1 MSVLAGHPKTF
12 FSSHAPPTALPCLFL
27 EVFPSWRGIPRLF
40 SLPMPRLL
48 FFPDFF
54 LRFFLPDGASQS
66 FFSSHTPS
74 TALPCL
80 FLEVFP
86 SWRGIPVL
94 FLFPCPAYCSFWI
107 FSPLPMDIRAMVLPD
122 GCPHFHKA
130 PTDPAHTVQQVVTL
144 FTEGK
149 PLFIKRTFRFD
160 LRIKL
165 SDIFIHIVK
174 IGGVRHILCQTP
186 PAYSLFH

>member
-1 MSVLAGHPKTF
+1 MSGLAGH
-12 FSSHAPPTALPCLFL
+12 S
-27 EVFPSWRGIPRLF
+27 RLF

-48 FFPDFF
+48 LFLDFF
-54 LRFFLPDGASQS
+54 LRFFLPGGASQT
-66 FFSSHTPS
+66 F
-74 TALPCL
+74 
-80 FLEVFP
+80 
-86 SWRGIPVL
+86 
-94 FLFPCPAYCSFWI
+94 FLFPCPVYCSFWI

-186 PAYSLFH
+186 PAYSLFHYALISICTTLHAGSSTARSPASVIL

>member
-1 MSVLAGHPKTF
+1 MSVLTGH
-12 FSSHAPPTALPCLFL
+12 PCLF
-27 EVFPSWRGIPRLF
+27 
-40 SLPMPRLL
+40 SLLMPRLL

-54 LRFFLPDGASQS
+54 LRFFLPDGASQT
-66 FFSSHTPS
+66 FFS
-74 TALPCL
+74 LPMPRLL
-80 FLEVFP
+80 FFP
-86 SWRGIPVL
+86 DFFLGFFLPGGASQTF
-94 FLFPCPAYCSFWI
+94 FLFPCPVYCSSWI

-149 PLFIKRTFRFD
+149 PLFIKRIFRFD

-186 PAYSLFH
+186 PAYSLFHYALISICTTLHAGSSTVRSPSSVIR